1 MFAFVGVSSWQR
13 GGRGEA
19 VSWGEDCQKL
29 ESLDS
34 EPKWEGSED
43 RMGCYLLWLNF
54 AYPKNRPG
62 KLGLLLPL
70 SMPSLL
76 KGVL

>member
-1 MFAFVGVSSWQR
+1 MFAFVGVSSWQW
-13 GGRGEA
+13 GGRREA
-19 VSWGEDCQKL
+19 VSWGCQKL
-29 ESLDS
+29 GSLDS
-34 EPKWEGSED
+34 EPKVWEGSED
-43 RMGCYLLWLNF
+43 RMGSYLLWLNF

-62 KLGLLLPL
+62 KLGPLLPL